1 MTAVGPRFRAG
12 VIEGFYGR
20 PWDQA
25 ERHRLLGWLE
35 AWGLNTYLY
44 APKDDLHHRA
54 VWREPYD
61 GSAEHSLRE
70 LIEACRARGVALV
83 YGIAPGLD
91 IRYDEPEEV
100 DRMCGRFGQLMRAGC
115 VEFALLFDDI
125 PGSIDDRA
133 LARWGSLAGAQ
144 SHVANAV
151 FRWTREQHPD
161 ARFLFC
167 PTPYCGRMAA
177 AEVGGA
183 GYLETIGR
191 ELDEAIEV
199 FWTGPDIVSREISVE
214 HVRGVR
220 AVLRRKP
227 TIWDNLHA
235 NDYDGTRM
243 FCGPYAGRP
252 RQLLDEVAG
261 LLSNPN
267 VELPLNYV
275 PLRTLAWFVD
285 GQRAWDERDAYLAAM
300 EEWRPAFD
308 TVRGATALAD
318 LVQFGDCFYLPWY
331 EGEEGEALIRSAGRL
346 VRAAMP
352 KDGASDYLERSG
364 RLRAFCAAVTELR
377 DRPLFHAINR
387 RVWALR
393 EELDLFDRFAG
404 HVGEGP
410 TTSDFHLPGTY
421 RGGIVARLQRL
432 LVQMPDGTFEP
443 AGDAGASDVPAD
455 RIRE

>member
-1 MTAVGPRFRAG
+1 MTAGGPRFRAG

-25 ERHRLLGWLE
+25 ERHQLLGWMK
-35 AWGLNTYLY
+35 AWGLNTYFY

-54 VWREPYD
+54 VWREPY
-61 GSAEHSLRE
+61 GAAEEGSLRA
-70 LIEACRARGVALV
+70 LIEACLASGVAFV

-91 IRYDEPEEV
+91 IRYGEPAEV
-100 DRMCGRFGQLMRAGC
+100 ERICGRFDQLMRAGC

-125 PGSIDDRA
+125 PGSIDERA
-133 LARWGSLAGAQ
+133 LARWGSLAAAQ

-151 FRWTREQHPD
+151 FRWTREQRPD

-183 GYLETIGR
+183 GYLETVGR
-191 ELDEAIEV
+191 ELDASIDV

-220 AVLRRKP
+220 AVLRRRP

-235 NDYDGTRM
+235 NDYDGARC

-252 RQLLDEVAG
+252 RELLDEVAG

-285 GQRAWDERDAYLAAM
+285 GQRAWDERDAYLSAM
-300 EEWRPAFD
+300 EEWRPSFD
-308 TVRGATALAD
+308 TIRGATTLAN

-331 EGEEGEALIRSAGRL
+331 EGDEGEALIRSAARL
-346 VRAAMP
+346 VDTAAP
-352 KDGASDYLERSG
+352 SDVAAEYLDRSG

-393 EELDLFDRFAG
+393 EELDLMDRFAG
-404 HVGEGP
+404 HVGLGP

-432 LVQMPDGTFEP
+432 LVQMPDGTFEA
-443 AGDAGASDVPAD
+443 AGDASASGVPAD
-455 RIRE
+455 RIRA

>member
-1 MTAVGPRFRAG
+1 MTAGTGFLSGA
-12 VIEGFYGR
+12 IEGFYGR
-20 PWDQA
+20 PWDRA
-25 ERHRLLGWLE
+25 ERHQLLGWME
-35 AWGLNTYLY
+35 AWGLDTYLY

-54 VWREPYD
+54 AWREPY
-61 GSAEHSLRE
+61 GAAEERSLRE
-70 LIEACRARGVALV
+70 LIEACRARGVAFV
-83 YGIAPGLD
+83 YGLAPGLD
-91 IRYDEPEEV
+91 IRYGEQAEV
-100 DRMCGRFGQLMRAGC
+100 DRICGRFEQLMRAGC
-115 VEFALLFDDI
+115 VDFALLFDDI
-125 PGSIDDRA
+125 PGSIDERE
-133 LARWGSLAGAQ
+133 LARWGSLAAAQ

-151 FRWTREQHPD
+151 VGWTRERHPQ

-191 ELDEAIEV
+191 ELDPSIGV
-199 FWTGPDIVSREISVE
+199 FWTGPDIVSREISVA

-227 TIWDNLHA
+227 IIWDNLHA
-235 NDYDGTRM
+235 NDYAGARF

-252 RQLLDEVAG
+252 RELLDEVGG
-261 LLSNPN
+261 LLSNAN

-285 GQRAWDERDAYLAAM
+285 GRRSWDERGAYLEAM
-300 EEWRPAFD
+300 EEWLPSFE
-308 TVRGATALAD
+308 TIRGAIALAD
-318 LVQFGDCFYLPWY
+318 LVQFGDCFYLPWQ
-331 EGEEGEALIRSAGRL
+331 EGPEGEALMRSAGRL
-346 VRAAMP
+346 VGTGAPKEAA
-352 KDGASDYLERSG
+352 AEYLDRSG

-393 EELDLFDRFAG
+393 EELDLLDRFAARAG
-404 HVGEGP
+404 DGP

-432 LVQMPDGTFEP
+432 LVQRPDGAFEP
-443 AGDAGASDVPAD
+443 ALDANASGLPEDGLRA
-455 RIRE
+455 